1 MKGNMVVKALV
12 RSGGNHQSRAS
23 QPASQ
28 SAACNQRHLQIR
40 IQLVPHPPKIQA
52 IQIKS
57 AESDSVAAW
66 LGPQSTMNDAL
77 GRAGAGGGQAMY
89 MDGDNA
95 GNLKISFLL
104 LLLFPLWL
112 ITAKS

>member
-12 RSGGNHQSRAS
+12 RSGGNHQSR
-23 QPASQ
+23 ASQ

-77 GRAGAGGGQAMY
+77 DRAGGGGQAMY
-89 MDGDNA
+89 MAGDNA

>member
-12 RSGGNHQSRAS
+12 RSGGNHQSR
-23 QPASQ
+23 ASQ

-77 GRAGAGGGQAMY
+77 GRAGGAGVAGGGQAMY
-89 MDGDNA
+89 LDGDNA